1 MKNNNFNIQETIKRL
16 FNKNLIGIKQS
27 FEDEGSLLD
36 DVKEIRKATEI
47 NNLKLSV
54 KIGGCEAKSD
64 IHQCKLMGVNG
75 IVAPMIET
83 EFALQKFTE
92 SVSNITNIKFYI
104 NIESKTGYEN
114 IDKILDS
121 PSSKMLSGVVVGR
134 SDLVKSYGHDK
145 SFVNSD
151 FIFDKTYE
159 IMKKAK
165 SYGLETLMGGN
176 LSPDSFDFISKLK
189 KEELI
194 DYVETRNT
202 IIKVDNISELKD
214 DITSAFEFESIWLDF
229 KYRKYKEI
237 SEEYCSRS
245 ETLKQR
251 L

>member
-1 MKNNNFNIQETIKRL
+1 MDSNIQHTIKRL
-16 FNKNLIGIKQS
+16 FKKNLIGIKQS

-36 DVKEIRKATEI
+36 DIKEISKATQN

-64 IHQCKLMGVNG
+64 IHQCKLMGVDG

-92 SVSNITNIKFYI
+92 SVSNIKNIKFYI
-104 NIESKTGYEN
+104 NIESKSGYEN

-121 PSSKMLSGVVVGR
+121 PSSKMLSGIVVGR
-134 SDLVKSYGHDK
+134 SDLVKSYGYDK

-159 IMKKAK
+159 IMRKAK
-165 SYGLETLMGGN
+165 SYGLDTLMGGN
-176 LSPDSFDFISKLK
+176 LSPDSFEFISKLK
-189 KEELI
+189 KEDLI

-202 IIKVDNISELKD
+202 IIKVGNISELNN
-214 DITSAFEFESIWLDF
+214 DIASAFEFESIWLNF
-229 KYRKYKEI
+229 KYNKYKEI
-237 SEEYCSRS
+237 SEEYFSRS

>member
-1 MKNNNFNIQETIKRL
+1 MSDNKFNIQDTIKRL
-16 FNKNLIGIKQS
+16 FHKNLIGIKQS
-27 FEDEGSLLD
+27 FEDEGGLLED
-36 DVKEIRKATEI
+36 IREIRKVTQVNE
-47 NNLKLSV
+47 LKLSV

-64 IHQCKLMGVNG
+64 IYQCKLMGVDG

-92 SVSNITNIKFYI
+92 AVSNIANIKFYI

-151 FIFDKTYE
+151 FIFDKTHE

-214 DITSAFEFESIWLDF
+214 DIISALEFESILLDF

-237 SEEYCSRS
+237 SEEYYSRS

>member
-1 MKNNNFNIQETIKRL
+1 MDSNIQHTIKRL
-16 FNKNLIGIKQS
+16 FKKNLIGIKQS

-36 DVKEIRKATEI
+36 DIKEISKATQN

-64 IHQCKLMGVNG
+64 IHQCKLMGVDG

-92 SVSNITNIKFYI
+92 SVSNIKNIKFYI
-104 NIESKTGYEN
+104 NIESKSGYEN

-121 PSSKMLSGVVVGR
+121 PSSKMLSGIVVGR
-134 SDLVKSYGHDK
+134 SDLVKSYGYDK

-159 IMKKAK
+159 IMRKAK
-165 SYGLETLMGGN
+165 SYGLDTLMGGN
-176 LSPDSFDFISKLK
+176 LSPDSFEFISKLK
-189 KEELI
+189 KEDLI

-202 IIKVDNISELKD
+202 IIKVGNISELNN
-214 DITSAFEFESIWLDF
+214 DIASAFEFESIWLNF
-229 KYRKYKEI
+229 KYNKYKEI
-237 SEEYCSRS
+237 SEEYFYRS